1 MKNKFRYLGI
11 SLILMA
17 LLIAGMSFSSS
28 CHSAMTMS
36 ELMKVIEPYPVQIIV
51 PSDNLDK
58 TNPISDKL
66 IGNAFFI
73 NSDGFLI
80 TANHILK
87 AGQVYLEQINAP
99 TKELSVVVPPHN
111 NSQKSSPVSF
121 EIVLSDERTDIAV
134 LKLITKLGSN
144 SVSHTLVHLIPNESG
159 GGFGL
164 SNIIKNPL
172 KISDNSVRF
181 NSAVTGGEAMGTSG
195 YPSLDSKLISYQGKI
210 TGPINLT
217 NVKFSNTPDS
227 FTWPKIQGYS
237 TDFPPDKTDSGQ
249 MVYFIKDG
257 VCAGITVNIIPADGK
272 PVIGIVP
279 SYSISRLIEENTID
293 WIKVD

>member
-1 MKNKFRYLGI
+1 MKTKFRYWGT

-17 LLIAGMSFSSS
+17 LLIAGMSLNSS
-28 CHSAMTMS
+28 CHSAMTTA
-36 ELMKVIEPYPVQIIV
+36 ELMKAIEPYPVQIII
-51 PSDNLDK
+51 SSNNLDK
-58 TNPISDKL
+58 SNPASDKL

-80 TANHILK
+80 TADHILK

-121 EIVLSDERTDIAV
+121 DIAFRDERTDIAV

-144 SVSHTLVHLIPNESG
+144 SVNHTLVHLIPNESG

-164 SNIIKNPL
+164 SGIIKNPL
-172 KISDNSVRF
+172 KISDNSARL
-181 NSAVTGGEAMGTSG
+181 NSALKGGEVMGTSG
-195 YPSLDSKLISYQGKI
+195 YSSLDSNLVSYQGKI

-237 TDFPPDKTDSGQ
+237 TDFPPDKTESGQ

-257 VCAGITVNIIPADGK
+257 VCAGITVNIIQADGK